1 MLFYYLIVV
10 LLFDLFPEKL
20 TLSQLL
26 LRGRGM
32 AEW

>member
-1 MLFYYLIVV
+1 MLFYYLIDV
-10 LLFDLFPEKL
+10 LLFDLFPKKL

-26 LRGRGM
+26 LRGRDV